1 MCPHVR
7 GKRGLVSASPSADI
21 PQFEINSGPGPDDVY
36 VVRVAGEVDMSHE
49 EELRAELR
57 AAVET
62 DTNGIVVDLTE
73 CEFIDSSAIRALLLS
88 REEKNPN
95 HDSESLAV
103 AASSDQI
110 LRILSVMGLDQVLPI
125 EPTVEEAAAAL
136 SG

>member
-1 MCPHVR
+1 
-7 GKRGLVSASPSADI
+7 LSASPSADI
-21 PQFEINSGPGPDDVY
+21 PQFEISSASGPDNAY

-57 AAVET
+57 AAVEA
-62 DTNGIVVDLTE
+62 DAKGIVVDLTE

-88 REEKNPN
+88 REQKNADGN
-95 HDSESLAV
+95 GEGLAV

-125 EPTVEEAAAAL
+125 EPTVDQAAAAL